1 LLARGACAAFVAFNG
16 FVAAARVAG
25 SLAALRVLAATGS
38 SAAERLVRELL
49 LRVILGRGRSTLDK
63 NEKEKFT
70 LKKKHTNNGL
80 LSLLIQ
86 SFCSR

>member
-1 LLARGACAAFVAFNG
+1 LLARDACTAFVAFTG

-49 LRVILGRGRSTLDK
+49 LRVILGRGRSTVDK
-63 NEKEKFT
+63 KRKIHSEEEAHKQRIAFFADSIV
-70 LKKKHTNNGL
+70 L
-80 LSLLIQ
+80 
-86 SFCSR
+86 